1 MKEVRKIKK
10 FETQEWIMKLH
21 YAKRMPSISYA
32 FGLYDNKELTGV
44 VTYGSPASPSLC
56 IGVCGPECKDMVIE
70 LNRLCLLH
78 NKKNEASYLV
88 ANSLKLLP
96 KPMIVV
102 SYADTSMNPTGYV
115 YQACN
120 FIYTGKTVARTD
132 VDTGDKHSRHY
143 QGLDMSKRKQRYE
156 KHRYIYF
163 LGSKKDR
170 RDLRKKL
177 RYEEQSY
184 PKTASEKYIA
194 DHKPQVQGILF

>member
-21 YAKRMPSISYA
+21 YAKRMPSISHA

-70 LNRLCLLH
+70 LNRLCLLN

-88 ANSLKLLP
+88 SNSLKLLP
-96 KPMIVV
+96 RPMIVV
-102 SYADTSMNPTGYV
+102 SFADTSVNHTGYV

-120 FIYTGKTVARTD
+120 FIYTGLSAKRTD
-132 VDTGDKHSRHY
+132 VDTGEKHARHVK
-143 QGLDMSKRKQRYE
+143 GFDPTKRVDRPQ

-163 LGSKKDR
+163 LGSKKER
-170 RDLRKKL
+170 RDLRSKL
-177 RYEEQSY
+177 RYGEQAY
-184 PKTASEKYIA
+184 PKTVSKRYTA

>member
-21 YAKRMPSISYA
+21 YAKRMPSISHA
-32 FGLYDNKELTGV
+32 FGLYDNRELTGV

-96 KPMIVV
+96 RPMIVV
-102 SYADTSMNPTGYV
+102 SYADTSMKHTGYV

-177 RYEEQSY
+177 RYEEQDY
-184 PKTASEKYIA
+184 PKTVSEKYIA